1 VGAIEQRLK
10 SLNIDLP
17 TPAAPV
23 ANYVPCVISGSW
35 LIVSGQLALG
45 KDGKLDPN
53 YTGKLGAGV
62 SAEAGRAAARQCAIN
77 VLAQAKA
84 ALGDLDRIRRCV
96 RLGGF
101 INAAP
106 GYSQI
111 PPIMNGASDLIV
123 EVLGEAGRHARST
136 IGVAEL
142 PLDSAVE
149 VEALFEIAP

>member
-1 VGAIEQRLK
+1 MGVIEDRLK
-10 SLNIDLP
+10 TLKIDLP
-17 TPAAPV
+17 TPAAPL
-23 ANYVPCVISGSW
+23 ANYVPYVISGSW
-35 LIVSGQLALG
+35 LVISGQLALG
-45 KDGKLDPN
+45 GDGKLDPQHA
-53 YTGKLGAGV
+53 GKIGLGV
-62 SAEAGRAAARQCAIN
+62 TAEAGRAAARCCAIN

-84 ALGDLDRIRRCV
+84 ALGSLDRIRRCV

-111 PPIMNGASDLIV
+111 PPIMNGASDLMV
-123 EVLGEAGRHARST
+123 EVLGDNGRHARST

-149 VEALFEIAP
+149 VEAIFEIAP

>member
-62 SAEAGRAAARQCAIN
+62 SAEAGRAAARQCGSAASSTRRPAIH
-77 VLAQAKA
+77 KF
-84 ALGDLDRIRRCV
+84 RR
-96 RLGGF
+96 
-101 INAAP
+101 
-106 GYSQI
+106 S
-111 PPIMNGASDLIV
+111 
-123 EVLGEAGRHARST
+123 
-136 IGVAEL
+136 
-142 PLDSAVE
+142 
-149 VEALFEIAP
+149 

>member
-1 VGAIEQRLK
+1 MGIIEDRLK
-10 SLNIDLP
+10 TLDIDLP

-23 ANYVPCVISGSW
+23 ANYVPYVISGSW
-35 LIVSGQLALG
+35 LVISGQLALG
-45 KDGKLDPN
+45 RDGKVDPLHA
-53 YTGKLGAGV
+53 GKIGAGV
-62 SAEAGRAAARQCAIN
+62 TAEAGRAAARCCAIN

-84 ALGDLDRIRRCV
+84 ALGSLDRIRRCV

-101 INAAP
+101 MNAAP

-123 EVLGEAGRHARST
+123 EVLGDAGRHARST
-136 IGVAEL
+136 VGVAEL

-149 VEALFEIAP
+149 VEAIFEIAP